1 MPVEDQIMMQND
13 KEALL
18 EILYVRSF
26 IFDDKEGFLLS
37 SGQRSNVYIDAK
49 KTTLSAEG
57 MEHIGYGFFNELKNE
72 PIDAVG
78 GMTLGA
84 DPIACAAALISTMN
98 GRALDAFIVR
108 KEPKKH
114 GTMKWIEGNLRP
126 GAWVCVVDD
135 VVTTGASVV
144 TTIERVREAGFHVRK
159 AIALVDREEGGR
171 ENIEKADCKFTALFT
186 KTDFLEFHK
195 KHGQK

>member
-1 MPVEDQIMMQND
+1 
-13 KEALL
+13 
-18 EILYVRSF
+18 
-26 IFDDKEGFLLS
+26 
-37 SGQRSNVYIDAK
+37 
-49 KTTLSAEG
+49 
-57 MEHIGYGFFNELKNE
+57 
-72 PIDAVG
+72 
-78 GMTLGA
+78 MTLGA
-84 DPIACAAALISTMN
+84 DPIAYATALIATIN

-144 TTIERVREAGFHVRK
+144 TAIERIREAGFHVRK
-159 AIALVDREEGGR
+159 VLALVDREEGGR
-171 ENIEKADCKFTALFT
+171 ENIEKADCKFFSIFT
-186 KTDFLEFHK
+186 KTDFIEFHK

>member
-1 MPVEDQIMMQND
+1 MPVEDQIMMQD
-13 KEALL
+13 YKEALL

-26 IFDDKEGFLLS
+26 IFDEKEGFLLS

-57 MEHIGYGFFNELKNE
+57 MEQIGYAFFNEIKNE
-72 PIDAVG
+72 PIDAIG
-78 GMTLGA
+78 GMSLGA
-84 DPIACAAALISTMN
+84 DPIAYATALISTMN
-98 GRALDAFIVR
+98 GKALDAFIVR

-144 TTIERVREAGFHVRK
+144 TAVERLREASFHVRRV
-159 AIALVDREEGGR
+159 IALVDREEGGR
-171 ENIEKADCKFTALFT
+171 ENIEKADCKFVSLLT
-186 KTDFLEFHK
+186 KTDFVEFHK
-195 KHGQK
+195 KHGHK